1 MLYACWEKKK
11 NIHRFIYTSHSHTYI
26 HIPVYC
32 IGIAANCISSVI
44 LGLGTWAKE
53 CHSETSKVRRNPNIW
68 SDIMNIVWLVTSGPL
83 DNKLPEISCCTLFG
97 HASIKDYVNRKHPNE
112 TVSLS

>member
-11 NIHRFIYTSHSHTYI
+11 KHTQIYIYKPLIYI
-26 HIPVYC
+26 HTPVYC
-32 IGIAANCISSVI
+32 IGIAADCISSVT

-53 CHSETSKVRRNPNIW
+53 CHSETSKVRRNPTIW

-97 HASIKDYVNRKHPNE
+97 HAGIKDNVLQKSFKQKCN
-112 TVSLS
+112 T